1 MTATRTVRSPQPGPA
16 PAEAVAPAALAPDV
30 LFVVSASLPDGPVDR
45 PGPRK
50 DYVAIARELGAA
62 VLDYTDVERSAGGR
76 LAGRLFGRAAGQ
88 AWVAFR
94 RRRRYRAILTDG
106 EHIGLPL
113 ALLLKLAGDRRPH
126 VTIGHRIATRR
137 KAPFFRWLR
146 ADSHLSKIVLHS
158 TLQRRL
164 AVSELG
170 IPGERLAL
178 MPYQVDT
185 DFWRPQEGVPEER
198 LICSAGLEHRDYP
211 TLFRAVD
218 GLDVRLVVGAASYW
232 SHQRNSAA
240 AAPPPPNVEI
250 GSFNYDELRRLYARA
265 AFVVVPLYDVDF
277 QAGITTILEAMAMGK
292 AVIVT
297 HTRGQF
303 DVVEDRRAVTRGDPP
318 RPREPG
324 LLHAFAAA
332 HDLPVEPNGLYVPP
346 GDPEALRRAIAYLLE
361 HPEERARLGAAGR
374 RAVQSLM
381 TVDQFAGRIGRLVR
395 DAVADADP
403 APDRV
408 LAGPAARAPGRA
420 S

>member
-1 MTATRTVRSPQPGPA
+1 MTAPPATRSPQPRSA
-16 PAEAVAPAALAPDV
+16 PPAASGDV
-30 LFVVSASLPDGPVDR
+30 LFVVSAALPDGPVDG

-50 DYVAIARELGAA
+50 DYVAIARELNAD
-62 VLDYTDVERSAGGR
+62 VLDFTGVERSAGGR
-76 LAGRLFGRAAGQ
+76 LVARLFGRAAGQ

-126 VTIGHRIATRR
+126 VTIGHRIVTKR

-164 AVSELG
+164 AVNELG
-170 IPGERLAL
+170 IPSDRLAL

-185 DFWRPQEGVPEER
+185 DFWQPQQGVPEER

-218 GLDVRLVVGAASYW
+218 GVDVRVVVGAASYW

-240 AAPPPPNVEI
+240 AAPPPSNVEI
-250 GSFNYDELRRLYARA
+250 GSFKYEELRRLYARA

-303 DVVEDRRAVTRGDPP
+303 DVIEDRRAVTRGVPP

-324 LLHAFAAA
+324 LLHVFAAA

-346 GDPEALRRAIAYLLE
+346 GDPEALRRAITYLLE

-374 RAVQSLM
+374 RAVESLM

-395 DAVADADP
+395 EAADALP
-403 APDRV
+403 AAGPV
-408 LAGPAARAPGRA
+408 LAAPAALASGRA
-420 S
+420 G

>member
-1 MTATRTVRSPQPGPA
+1 
-16 PAEAVAPAALAPDV
+16 
-30 LFVVSASLPDGPVDR
+30 
-45 PGPRK
+45 
-50 DYVAIARELGAA
+50 
-62 VLDYTDVERSAGGR
+62 
-76 LAGRLFGRAAGQ
+76 
-88 AWVAFR
+88 
-94 RRRRYRAILTDG
+94 
-106 EHIGLPL
+106 
-113 ALLLKLAGDRRPH
+113 

-211 TLFRAVD
+211 TLFEAVD
-218 GLDVRLVVGAASYW
+218 GLDVKLVVGAASYW

-240 AAPPPPNVEI
+240 ATPPPPNVEI
-250 GSFNYDELRRLYARA
+250 GSFDYDELRRLYARS

-303 DVVEDRRAVTRGDPP
+303 DVVEDRRAVTRGVPP

-324 LLHAFAAA
+324 LLHTFAAA

-374 RAVQSLM
+374 RAVASLM
-381 TVDQFAGRIGRLVR
+381 TVDQFAGRVGRLVR
-395 DAVADADP
+395 DAVAAADA
-403 APDRV
+403 AAGRV
-408 LAGPAARAPGRA
+408 LTRPAALASGRA
-420 S
+420 N